1 MWEHFSLRRL
11 MEEKMRRYR
20 RDEELDFAIIGSGP
34 GGSMLAEKL
43 SAVPN
48 LKIVVFE
55 AGPVID
61 PLEDMVSDELASRQ
75 LFWNDDRISAGGTPL
90 AFGRNNSGQ
99 CVGGSSVHMAAFMPR
114 LHPSD
119 FRTRSLDGV
128 GDDWPIRYEDLEPY
142 YRRLEDEEPISGPPW
157 YPWGRPHGPYRNG
170 PHLISTPGLIFQL
183 GCERLGI
190 RWVPGPVSILNGSSR
205 GDGRSRCTYRGM
217 CLLGCKP
224 NAKASPITNQLP
236 RAIRRGV
243 EIRANTFVGRIE
255 HDARGR
261 AAGLLCFDAQGRR
274 YRQRARNVAVCG
286 YAIESPRLLLN
297 SASKMFAHGLA
308 NHSGMVGK
316 FFMAQ
321 AATKV
326 LARFDGLIRQYK
338 GPPAQAVSEDFYETD
353 PRNDF
358 KRGFSLQ
365 TIAPL
370 PAEFAE
376 TVSEQGLW
384 GAQLRDI
391 MRDYNHY
398 AGIGVLAELLPDER
412 NRVTLAKGPD
422 TKDRFGLPVA
432 QVTFDLFANDRKLI
446 ATAENKARAVM
457 AAAGGKDI
465 HAQLRFAHIVGGCRM
480 SKDRRRGVVDE
491 FCRSHEVPNLY
502 IADGSVFVTQ
512 GAANPALT
520 IQAIAARAG
529 DHLVAQARRAA

>member
-11 MEEKMRRYR
+11 MEEKMRRYAR
-20 RDEELDFAIIGSGP
+20 NEELDFAIIGSGP

-43 SAVPN
+43 SAIPN

-55 AGPVID
+55 AGPVLD
-61 PLEDMVSDELASRQ
+61 PLEDMVSDELASRH
-75 LFWNDDRISAGGTPL
+75 LFWNEERISGGGTPL

-119 FRTRSLDGV
+119 FRTRTLDGV
-128 GDDWPIRYEDLEPY
+128 GEDWPIRYEDLEPY
-142 YRRLEDEEPISGPPW
+142 YEWLEAEEPISGPPW
-157 YPWGRPHGPYRNG
+157 YPWGKPHGPYRNG
-170 PHLISTPGLIFQL
+170 PHLISTPGLKFQL

-205 GDGRSRCTYRGM
+205 ADGRSRCTYRGM

-243 EIRANTFVGRIE
+243 EIRADTFVGRIE
-255 HDARGR
+255 HDVQGR
-261 AAGLLCFDAQGRR
+261 AAALLCFDAKGRC

-297 SASKMFAHGLA
+297 SASKMFPHGLG
-308 NHSGMVGK
+308 NRSGMVGK
-316 FFMAQ
+316 YFMAQ

-326 LARFDGLIRQYK
+326 LARFEDLIRQYK

-353 PRNDF
+353 ARNDF
-358 KRGFSLQ
+358 QRGYSLQ

-370 PAEFAE
+370 PVEFAE
-376 TVSEQGLW
+376 AISEEGLW
-384 GAQLRDI
+384 GEKLRET

-398 AGIGVLAELLPDER
+398 AGIGLLGEMLPDEC
-412 NRVTLAKGPD
+412 NRVELARGED
-422 TKDRFGLPVA
+422 ATDRFGLPVA

-446 ATAENKARAVM
+446 AAAEKKAREVM
-457 AAAGGKDI
+457 AAAGGTRI
-465 HAQLRFAHIVGGCRM
+465 QSQLRFAHIVGGCRM
-480 SKDRRRGVVDE
+480 GKDRRRSVVDG

-502 IADGSVFVTQ
+502 VADGSVFVTQ

>member
-11 MEEKMRRYR
+11 MDEKMCRFART
-20 RDEELDFAIIGSGP
+20 EELDFAIVGSGP

-43 SAVPN
+43 SAIPN

-55 AGPVID
+55 AGPVMD
-61 PLEDMVSDELASRQ
+61 PLEDMVSDEMASRP
-75 LFWNDDRISAGGTPL
+75 LYWNEERISGGGTPL
-90 AFGRNNSGQ
+90 AFGRNNSGR

-119 FRTRSLDGV
+119 FRTRTQDGV
-128 GDDWPIRYEDLEPY
+128 GEDWPIAYEDLEPY
-142 YRRLEDEEPISGPPW
+142 YQWLEDEEPIAGPPW
-157 YPWGRPHGPYRNG
+157 YPWGKPHGPYRNG
-170 PHLISTPGLIFQL
+170 PHLVSTPGLKFEL

-205 GDGRSRCTYRGM
+205 ADGRSRCTYRGM

-243 EIRANTFVGRIE
+243 EIRAETFVGRIE

-261 AAGLLCFDAQGRR
+261 ATGLICFDREGRK

-297 SASKMFAHGLA
+297 SASKMFPDGLA
-308 NHSGMVGK
+308 NRSGTVGRY
-316 FFMAQ
+316 FMAQ

-326 LARFDGLIRQYK
+326 LARFDDLIRQYK

-365 TIAPL
+365 TIGPL

-376 TVSEQGLW
+376 AVSEGLW
-384 GAQLRDI
+384 GQELRET

-398 AGIGVLAELLPDER
+398 AAIGLLGEMLPDER
-412 NRVTLAKGPD
+412 NRVELARGPE
-422 TKDRFGLPVA
+422 TTDRFGLPLA
-432 QVTFDLFANDRKLI
+432 HVTFDLFANDRKLI
-446 ATAENKARAVM
+446 AAAKQKAIAVM
-457 AAAGGKDI
+457 EAAGGAGI
-465 HAQLRFAHIVGGCRM
+465 RTQLRFAHIVGGCRM
-480 SKDRRRGVVDE
+480 GKDPRRSVVDE
-491 FCRSHEVPNLY
+491 FCRSHDVPNLY

-529 DHLVAQARRAA
+529 DHLARQSRRAA

>member
-1 MWEHFSLRRL
+1 MWEHFSIRRL
-11 MEEKMRRYR
+11 MEERMRRYPR
-20 RDEELDFAIIGSGP
+20 GEELDFAIIGSGP

-55 AGPVID
+55 AGPVVD
-61 PLEDMVSDELASRQ
+61 PLEDMVSDEMASRH
-75 LFWNDDRISAGGTPL
+75 LYWNEDRISAGGTPL
-90 AFGRNNSGQ
+90 ALGRNNSGR

-119 FRTRSLDGV
+119 FQTRTLDGV
-128 GDDWPIRYEDLEPY
+128 GEDWPLRYEDLEPY
-142 YRRLEDEEPISGPPW
+142 YQWLEDEEPIAGPPW
-157 YPWGRPHGPYRNG
+157 YPWGKPHGPYRNG
-170 PHLISTPGLIFQL
+170 PHLISTPGLKFEL
-183 GCERLGI
+183 GCARLGI

-205 GDGRSRCTYRGM
+205 PDGRSRCTYRGM
-217 CLLGCKP
+217 CQLGCKP

-243 EIRANTFVGRIE
+243 EIRAETLVGKVE

-261 AAGLLCFDAQGRR
+261 ANAVLCFDKSGRP
-274 YRQRARNVAVCG
+274 YRQPARHVAVCG
-286 YAIESPRLLLN
+286 YAIETPRLLLN
-297 SASKMFAHGLA
+297 SASKLFPDGLC
-308 NHSGMVGK
+308 NRSGTVGR

-326 LARFDGLIRQYK
+326 MARFADLIRPYK

-365 TIAPL
+365 TIGPL
-370 PAEFAE
+370 PGEFAE
-376 TVSEQGLW
+376 AMAEEGLW
-384 GAQLRDI
+384 GDELRAT
-391 MRDYNHY
+391 MRDYNHF
-398 AGIGVLAELLPDER
+398 AAIGLLGEMLPDER
-412 NRVTLAKGPD
+412 NRVELARGKD
-422 TKDRFGLPVA
+422 ATDRFGLPVA
-432 QVTFDLFANDRKLI
+432 RVTFDLFENDRKLE
-446 ATAENKARAVM
+446 AAARKKALEVI
-457 AAAGGKDI
+457 AAAGGRQIK
-465 HAQLRFAHIVGGCRM
+465 AQLRFAHIVGGCRM
-480 SKDRRRGVVDE
+480 GKHPHRSVVDE
-491 FCRSHEVPNLY
+491 FCRSHDVPNLF

-529 DHLVAQARRAA
+529 DHLIARARRAA